1 MSYKEQYFSLQGIA
15 RKPMGFTL
23 IELLVVI
30 AIIAILAAMLLPALQ
45 QARETA
51 KQSKCMGNI
60 SQLGQARL
68 MYRGDFKGYVV
79 PVEFYFLKDNGE
91 KRAEQWTGFLLFLN
105 YIPTS
110 NWSAKVDTQKYKTDS
125 VYEPKGV
132 FRCPSVNVIAKEAA
146 RNQGADYAP
155 PKYLGGYSGSARSFT
170 KESQMKY
177 PGRHAMLTENK
188 RTTEEGSYFVSCQ
201 DASSDAAEYIYPEY
215 MLKHKNGINFVFAD
229 GHGQWLHHAKI
240 PIQPLQ
246 SSPYYYSLWG
256 WRKHQNNG
264 NWLIYGIHL

>member
-1 MSYKEQYFSLQGIA
+1 MSCSKQSFPLQSIA

-45 QARETA
+45 QAREAA

-60 SQLGQARL
+60 SQIGQARL

-79 PVEFYFLKDNGE
+79 PYEFNFLKDNGDE
-91 KRAEQWTGFLLFLN
+91 RAELCMGFLLFLN

-110 NWSAKVDTQKYKTDS
+110 NWSAEVDTQNYITNS

-132 FRCPSVNVIAKEAA
+132 FRCPSVNVIAKKAA

-155 PKYLGGYSGSARSFT
+155 PKYFGNYASATPDRKFT

-188 RTTEEGSYFVSCQ
+188 RTTEKGSHSVSCQ
-201 DASSDAAEYIYPEY
+201 EADTQDFIYPEY

-256 WRKHQNNG
+256 WRKHQNDG
-264 NWLIYGIHL
+264 RWLTYGIHL